1 MSTVVAFNAH
11 PDDEALL
18 TGGTL
23 ALLARHGHRVVLVTA
38 TDGAGGLADS
48 SYTAGGGLGVHR
60 LGELE
65 ASAAI
70 LGAARVV
77 DLGYGDSG
85 MGPGPPAAAGS
96 RTPFVLVPVE
106 EAAEALARVLRE
118 EDATL
123 LLGYDAAGGY
133 GHRDHVHV
141 HHVARRAAELAG
153 TPRLLEATAP
163 REPIVR
169 ALRLVS
175 RVHRFPDDFH
185 LEDWE
190 RAFTPS
196 AEITHRTDVHR
207 VWRAKRDALAAHGSQ
222 ATGPDGTGR
231 NIGRTLRLPGPVFRL
246 LLGREYFVD
255 PAAAPGPTRRDVL
268 EEVA

>member
-1 MSTVVAFNAH
+1 VSVVVAFNAH

-23 ALLARHGHRVVLVTA
+23 ALLASQGHRVVLVTA
-38 TDGAGGLADS
+38 TDGGGGLADP
-48 SYTAGGGLGVHR
+48 SYTGGGRLGDHR
-60 LGELE
+60 LRELQ
-65 ASAAI
+65 ASAAV

-85 MGPGPPAAAGS
+85 IGPGPPQPVGG
-96 RTPFVLVPVE
+96 RTPFVQVPVE
-106 EAAEALARVLRE
+106 EAAERLARVLRE
-118 EDATL
+118 ESADL

-169 ALRLVS
+169 ALRLAAKVY
-175 RVHRFPDDFH
+175 RFPEDFR

-190 RAFTPS
+190 RAFTPR
-196 AEITHRTDVHR
+196 AQITHRIDIR
-207 VWRAKRDALAAHGSQ
+207 PVWRAKRDALAAHSSQ
-222 ATGPDGTGR
+222 TGGGGGAR

-246 LLGREYFVD
+246 VMGKEYFVD
-255 PAAAPGPTRRDVL
+255 PAAAPGPVRSQLL
-268 EEVA
+268 EGVR

>member
-1 MSTVVAFNAH
+1 MSVVVAFNAH

-23 ALLARHGHRVVLVTA
+23 ALLASRGHRVVLVTA
-38 TDGAGGLADS
+38 TDGAGGLADP
-48 SYTAGGGLGVHR
+48 SYTEGGRLGEHR
-60 LGELE
+60 LRELE
-65 ASAAI
+65 ASAAA
-70 LGAARVV
+70 LGAARAV

-85 MGPGPPAAAGS
+85 LGPEPPRPAGG

-106 EAAEALARVLRE
+106 EAAQRLAEVLRE

-141 HHVARRAAELAG
+141 HHVARRAAELTG
-153 TPRLLEATAP
+153 TRLLEATAP

-169 ALRLVS
+169 ALRLATKVY
-175 RVHRFPDDFH
+175 RFPEDFR

-190 RAFTPS
+190 RAFTPR
-196 AEITHRTDVHR
+196 AQITHRIDVGP
-207 VWRAKRDALAAHGSQ
+207 VWRAKRDALAAHSSQ
-222 ATGPDGTGR
+222 TGGGGGAR

-246 LLGREYFVD
+246 VLGREYFVD
-255 PAAAPGPTRRDVL
+255 PAAVPGPVRRDVL
-268 EEVA
+268 EGAR